1 MLLSLNKEGLLSLSL
16 VRHRW
21 EWDVEKIQ
29 SRELPDDV
37 ATFFVLRINTLP
49 IDVKKS
55 LSVLSCFGAS
65 TSCEVIQ
72 ALETY
77 LGMNLIEP
85 LNEAISE
92 GLLTK
97 LDGRYCFC
105 HDRIH
110 EAAYSMIEG
119 ES

>member
-1 MLLSLNKEGLLSLSL
+1 LNREGLLSLSL
-16 VRHRW
+16 ERRRW

-29 SRELPDDV
+29 TRKLPDDV
-37 ATFFVLRINTLP
+37 AMFFVHSINTLP
-49 IDVKKS
+49 VDVKIA

-72 ALETY
+72 AIETD
-77 LGMNLIEP
+77 LNMNLREP
-85 LNEAISE
+85 LCIAITE
-92 GLLTK
+92 GLLNK
-97 LDGRYCFC
+97 LDGRYWFC

-119 ES
+119 EC